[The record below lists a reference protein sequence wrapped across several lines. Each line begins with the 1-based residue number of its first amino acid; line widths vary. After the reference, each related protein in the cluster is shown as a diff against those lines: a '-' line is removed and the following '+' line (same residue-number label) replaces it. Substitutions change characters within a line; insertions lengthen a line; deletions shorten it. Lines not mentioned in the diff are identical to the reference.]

1 MPRNTTASRGF
12 TLVELAVTLTV
23 LGLLLAF
30 SVPAFN
36 RINQS
41 YQLKSA
47 TQNVS
52 GTLRLW
58 RERSIA
64 RGTEHQIHFNN
75 FVPGTDWHVH
85 EYNAAGVE
93 IALRGGPGFPAGV
106 RLYTS
111 TISPRFTKDGREK
124 NGLSGAI
131 VLQNQ
136 NQSGVTRD
144 TVSVLASGL
153 ILE

>member
-1 MPRNTTASRGF
+1 MSRNSSHSRGF

-47 TQNVS
+47 TQNVA

-64 RGTEHQIHFNN
+64 RGTDHLVHYNTAYFGKN
-75 FVPGTDWHVH
+75 WHIH
-85 EYNAAGVE
+85 EYNAAGAQVG
-93 IALRGGPGFPAGV
+93 LYPGGNLPNGITV
-106 RLYTS
+106 YTL
-111 TISPRFTKDGREK
+111 TINPRFTRDGREK
-124 NGLSGAI
+124 WGSSGVI
-131 VLQNQ
+131 ILQNRR
-136 NQSGVTRD
+136 GVRD

-153 ILE
+153 ILD